1 MYVKL
6 ALNMNSGKT
15 MAEIGARSKQLYKPI
30 RRDIADL
37 KMKFLFLFLA
47 QVQKG
52 FLGRLSNILLKWYI
66 WNIPDL
72 ATQNRDRHK
81 LLQGSL
87 IQ

>member
-15 MAEIGARSKQLYKPI
+15 MAEMGSRSKQLYKPI

-37 KMKFLFLFLA
+37 KMKFVFLFLA
-47 QVQKG
+47 QVQNG
-52 FLGRLSNILLKWYI
+52 SWGVLSNILLKWHI
-66 WNIPDL
+66 WNIPHL